1 MLVEGWMINDE
12 DEKPDVSFTL
22 RGVTA
27 DYPGHQVALALV
39 DNYRGISRCVGSGVA
54 VAPGLAMTASH
65 VIDGCI
71 RYRQQVDG
79 YRHSDQLLSLTAV
92 QSYDN
97 KVFVWSVDFIY
108 GSVLSDI
115 AFLRFARP
123 VWWGDG
129 PGQAKP
135 AFARLNL
142 NKNCTLGTLLLL
154 GSGGCASPFY
164 TACVS
169 ATRAS
174 DHGAANMGS
183 TFAELEGTKTQ
194 R

>member
-1 MLVEGWMINDE
+1 LLFSIIINCENSKKPLWIFGKASSPAEGWMMNDE
-12 DEKPDVSFTL
+12 DEKPDVQFTL

-27 DYPGHQVALALV
+27 DYPGHEVALALV

-65 VIDGCI
+65 VIDGCV

-79 YRHSDQLLSLTAV
+79 YRHSDQILSLTAV

-123 VWWGDG
+123 AGGAMVL
-129 PGQAKP
+129 AKRSQP
-135 AFARLNL
+135 LPDSISTLRL
-142 NKNCTLGTLLLL
+142 
-154 GSGGCASPFY
+154 PVMEF
-164 TACVS
+164 VS
-169 ATRAS
+169 SVFPIRKC
-174 DHGAANMGS
+174 GMV
-183 TFAELEGTKTQ
+183 F
-194 R
+194 